1 MIEKQ
6 MFEFIE
12 DLFPICRSITGPG
25 QRETLNYI
33 KNILPELNIYEV
45 KSGTKVFD
53 WTIPNE
59 WKVNEAW
66 IKDNDGKKI
75 IDFEKNNLHLV
86 GYSSSIKKKIIF

>member
-33 KNILPELNIYEV
+33 KNILPTSILIACV
-45 KSGTKVFD
+45 IRHTFIDLRIGG
-53 WTIPNE
+53 NE
-59 WKVNEAW
+59 K
-66 IKDNDGKKI
+66 
-75 IDFEKNNLHLV
+75 
-86 GYSSSIKKKIIF
+86 